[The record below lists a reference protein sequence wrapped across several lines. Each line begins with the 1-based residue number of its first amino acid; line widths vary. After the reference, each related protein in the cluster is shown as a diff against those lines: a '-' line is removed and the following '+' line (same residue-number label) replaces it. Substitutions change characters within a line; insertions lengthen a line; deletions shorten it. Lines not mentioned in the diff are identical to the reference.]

1 MGVTDPEVMNIFIH
15 ISKQEGLAVWSEGR
29 GTGVGVVVNLLI
41 MVNNDYLNFTT
52 KDIRQCFEN
61 IAAAPNKKMKSIYV
75 IPPRPHPPLITY
87 N

>member
-1 MGVTDPEVMNIFIH
+1 MTDPEVMNIFIH

-52 KDIRQCFEN
+52 KSKTVF
-61 IAAAPNKKMKSIYV
+61 
-75 IPPRPHPPLITY
+75 
-87 N
+87 